1 MRCSLS
7 ASKGAMGLLQG
18 LVAGGWS
25 DGSLPVP
32 PASGA
37 CPGGEQGASGWLGC
51 SVAPTPGMTSGL
63 GSLLFRGGSPLP
75 GAPGGLVGE

>member
-7 ASKGAMGLLQG
+7 ASEGPVGLLQG

-32 PASGA
+32 PESGA

-51 SVAPTPGMTSGL
+51 SVAPTPSDDL
-63 GSLLFRGGSPLP
+63 RPRFPPLS
-75 GAPGGLVGE
+75 GGLTPP